1 MVDFLGGVPSKWK
14 LFFQKFGLAGSP
26 VTEPSSGN
34 KDDPFHGSCSVFL
47 FLFVS
52 VLLLCGWELF
62 FSSLMKINLTGKA
75 YASTVSIKAIFPW
88 ISILRGPPNYSFQ
101 CLPIKL
107 RKSLLSGMW
116 VLPLLLQ
123 IKVK

>member
-1 MVDFLGGVPSKWK
+1 MVDFLGGVPIKWK

-47 FLFVS
+47 FCLFLFCFCVA
-52 VLLLCGWELF
+52 GRIF

-101 CLPIKL
+101 CLPIEL